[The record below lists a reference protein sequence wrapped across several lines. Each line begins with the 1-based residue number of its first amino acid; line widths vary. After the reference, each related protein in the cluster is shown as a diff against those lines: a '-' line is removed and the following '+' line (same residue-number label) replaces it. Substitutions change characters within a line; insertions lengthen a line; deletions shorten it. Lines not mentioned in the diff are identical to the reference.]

1 MKRWLPWLVIPT
13 LFSIWVMLK
22 HATGNLLSDTDT
34 AVLLANIR
42 ERNNPWSWF
51 AGDWPLFNHFYRPI
65 STLPF
70 ELDNALYGN
79 NAAGYG
85 LTNAIIC
92 AICIFA
98 AFWFFREFTD
108 NAPTTGAAT
117 VLFGVCH
124 ITIEPL
130 RAIGSLFWILPCVAL
145 IGFTRGK
152 FKEKLPSVL
161 IAFFV
166 CLFITQILP
175 NTPMDFKS
183 RIVDWLPGRTASTMT
198 IFALIALASYAR
210 FERLTAARKPQ
221 PPTPYDVPAT
231 KSTVVSN
238 PGRAPWIWV
247 VLAAVSTV
255 LALGAYEQAIMIPA
269 LITGICITFALNH
282 RKPHWANLAIFWGLL
297 IAYIVVRRQLVPSDV
312 SGYQAQQFRSGP
324 GVLLDLT
331 NYLFPVGAQIP
342 ILWSTL
348 ELGLVALIT
357 GTPFIVGALLVGNII
372 ALKEAFQSRNR
383 WVLFASL
390 LMGFFAFLPMAWLKF
405 FSHYHYFP
413 AVFYCLFVVQ
423 MLQVAFKTLRVALSP
438 PSIDA
443 NQLWNKN

>member
-1 MKRWLPWLVIPT
+1 MKRWMPWFAIPAI
-13 LFSIWVMLK
+13 FSIWVMLK
-22 HATGNLLSDTDT
+22 HAAGSLLTDTDT
-34 AVLLANIR
+34 AVLLSNIR
-42 ERNNPWSWF
+42 ERNNPMSWF

-92 AICIFA
+92 AICICA

-117 VLFGVCH
+117 ALFGLAH

-130 RAIGSLFWILPCVAL
+130 RFLGSLFWILPFVAL
-145 IGFTRGK
+145 FGFTRGK

-166 CLFITQILP
+166 CMLITQILP
-175 NTPMDFKS
+175 NTPLDFKN

-198 IFALIALASYAR
+198 IFALVALASYTR
-210 FERLTAARKPQ
+210 FERLTSARKPQ
-221 PPTPYDVPAT
+221 PLTPYDVPAT
-231 KSTVVSN
+231 KSTVVVS
-238 PGRAPWIWV
+238 PGRAPWVWV
-247 VLAAVSTV
+247 IVAAIATA

-269 LITGICITFALNH
+269 LITGICITFALSH

-297 IAYIVVRRQLVPSDV
+297 IVYILVRRQLVPSDV
-312 SGYQAQQFRSGP
+312 SGYQAQQFRSGI

-331 NYLFPVGAQIP
+331 NYLFPVGTQIP
-342 ILWSTL
+342 TLVSTM
-348 ELGLVALIT
+348 ELGVMALIAGSPFVIVSLLT
-357 GTPFIVGALLVGNII
+357 GNVL
-372 ALKEAFQSRNR
+372 ALKEAFQSRTK
-383 WVLFASL
+383 WILYASL

-413 AVFYCLFVVQ
+413 AVFYSLFVVL
-423 MLQVAFKTLRVALSP
+423 MIQVAFRTLRAALSP
-438 PSIDA
+438 PPIDA
-443 NQLWNKN
+443 NQLPA